1 MSGVH
6 PLTVYSV
13 AGRGRALLV
22 CTQPTAAVP
31 VGTFLP
37 LDGSPVFTQSL
48 TSDDVATA
56 TTATVTIGN
65 GAMTTLPPPP
75 AAPAALQHPYNL
87 DKRIVLRAGGR
98 PFMALH
104 VKAADVGV
112 VTGLLQRPP
121 AVADEPVECPWPFE
135 HHPKSLGLHQGADVS
150 AATTSLAD
158 ALKVALDPSERG
170 VVIVPLVAKAYS
182 PADPAVRVAAVVGVM
197 IL

>member
-1 MSGVH
+1 MSNIH

-22 CTQPTAAVP
+22 CAQPTAAVP

-65 GAMTTLPPPP
+65 GAMTTLPPAP
-75 AAPAALQHPYNL
+75 AAPPPPQHPYNL

-98 PFMALH
+98 PYMALH

-112 VTGLLQRPP
+112 VTGLLQRP
-121 AVADEPVECPWPFE
+121 ADEPVECPWPFE
-135 HHPKSLGLHQGADVS
+135 HHPKSLDLHQGVDVS
-150 AATTSLAD
+150 PATPLAD

-182 PADPAVRVAAVVGVM
+182 PADPSVRVAAVVGVM

>member
-1 MSGVH
+1 MSNIH

-22 CTQPTAAVP
+22 CAPPTAGVP

-48 TSDDVATA
+48 TSDDVAAA

-65 GAMTTLPPPP
+65 GAMTTSPPPPPP
-75 AAPAALQHPYNL
+75 AKSPVQHPYNL
-87 DKRIVLRAGGR
+87 DRRIVLRAGGR
-98 PFMALH
+98 PYMALH

-112 VTGLLQRPP
+112 VTGLLQRP
-121 AVADEPVECPWPFE
+121 ADDPVECPWPFE
-135 HHPKSLGLHQGADVS
+135 HKPKSLGLHQGVDVS
-150 AATTSLAD
+150 PATPLAD
-158 ALKVALDPSERG
+158 ALGVALDPSERG